1 MSLSLGGSS
10 IVQQSIDMG
19 TPIIY
24 VSMNYRSEFPIYVV
38 TRLSLIVSQAFGY
51 VRVVI
56 SSLLFI
62 EEDDFVVTA
71 FGFLA
76 GAEVKA
82 AGVANLGLRDRT
94 HNFCLI
100 NEFY

>member
-1 MSLSLGGSS
+1 
-10 IVQQSIDMG
+10 MG

-62 EEDDFVVTA
+62 EEDNFVVTA
-71 FGFLA
+71 FGYLA

-94 HNFCLI
+94 HDFCLV